1 MKQFYFSSMLKSITV
16 YLLVFLSFGNIS
28 AQEVM
33 TYETGFEPTEGFT
46 AGSVYN
52 NTAVSYSGTANSQW
66 GTVFGT
72 PSNTSPLT
80 GGQSLQMRWYISS
93 PSSLGQTYMN
103 FDVQKVKR
111 IEFNAANTNGLK
123 LTVDFS
129 ADGGTTYQ
137 GAQLFN
143 LTAQSLAYN
152 YTVSNTGAYQNVRLR
167 FTITLP
173 STLPSGTSRLYL
185 DDVKVYSLYSSNA
198 GAETP
203 VVADGYS
210 YFAGNLVNSYPN
222 ATQML
227 MTKDSKLYKATS
239 SNWSEVYNFSGN
251 TLTNLFVDNNNV
263 VWGYNSTTNKII
275 KSTDL
280 GTTWTTIN
288 PPTVTATQQ
297 QDLSLFVRNNK
308 LYYSIM
314 GWSDTTNTMTGFI
327 YTLDTASTTGSWTS
341 LPLNATSGYS
351 YGLYQ
356 GFFDVFEDGSIYR
369 RDTKKISFDN
379 GTSWTTETFNVPS
392 ALQSPILYISPD
404 KQKIMY
410 TSFYNNYKLFVSSN
424 AGSSYVQSQGLPFN
438 RPIRGLLFYQ
448 NAILCNINYGTNG
461 QASLTDGIYIST
473 DSGLNFTKL
482 NDQLSFWDNQR
493 IIGFASDNSN
503 VYVSSEYNGFKKL
516 PISNT
521 SAIDFNNGV
530 NNIVPHHILK
540 LDTDPSGKLYAL
552 GGDFNGSYFPYSG
565 SGYGLFI
572 SDNGGSSWTKDKNLS
587 DAYLT
592 QYTFSV
598 SNNNTIYATAYDP
611 GKVNKSVN
619 SGINW
624 NFSSTN
630 QHTPYTVRNVFADKN
645 NSNRLI
651 ITSNAPDN
659 PSTNYKGTFLSI
671 DGGNSFGAISGGY
684 ATPIDNE
691 LANDVL
697 FYDTNTIFIALP
709 SKLLKSINNGGTWQT
724 VSTNA
729 FNKIISISGNNELYA
744 CTNST
749 LLKSTDLGVNWIL
762 VTLPVYNSTIKTI
775 ITVTVSSV
783 NYLVISTDQGVYLL
797 KNGQWE
803 LITPNSYQHIVFN
816 SSLNKLFFANANS
829 IKTISTSFLAT
840 NEIKQQKPKNI
851 LLYPNPTSDF
861 INTESKEGTIN
872 TVQVFDMNGKLVKTV
887 RPNSD
892 KVQFSIQELP
902 SGVYF
907 MNVMTDKNSRAMKVI
922 KK

>member
-1 MKQFYFSSMLKSITV
+1 MKQFYFSSMLRSITV

-33 TYETGFEPTEGFT
+33 TYETGFESTEGFT

-80 GGQSLQMRWYISS
+80 GGQSLQMRWYTSS

-129 ADGGTTYQ
+129 EDGGTTYQ

-227 MTKDSKLYKATS
+227 MTKDGKLYKATS

-314 GWSDTTNTMTGFI
+314 GWSDTTNAMTGFI
-327 YTLDTASTTGSWTS
+327 YTLDTANTTGSWTS
-341 LPLNATSGYS
+341 LPLNVTSGYS

-369 RDTKKISFDN
+369 RDTKKLSFDN
-379 GTSWTTETFNVPS
+379 GTTWTTETFNVPS
-392 ALQSPILYISPD
+392 TVQYPILFISAD
-404 KQKIMY
+404 KQKVMY
-410 TSFYNNYKLFVSSN
+410 TSQYTNYKLFVSSN
-424 AGSSYVQSQGLPFN
+424 AGASYVQSQGLPFN

-448 NAILCNINYGTNG
+448 NAILCNMNYGTNG
-461 QASLTDGIYIST
+461 DASLTDGIYIST
-473 DSGLNFTKL
+473 DNGLNFTKL

-493 IIGFASDNSN
+493 IIGFTSDNSN

-540 LDTDPSGKLYAL
+540 LDTDPSGKLYVL
-552 GGDFNGSYFPYSG
+552 GGGISSYFPNLNTTF
-565 SGYGLFI
+565 GLFV
-572 SDNGGSSWTKDKNLS
+572 SDDGGVNWTKDKNLF
-587 DAYLT
+587 DAYRSL
-592 QYTFSV
+592 YTFSS
-598 SNNNTIYATAYDP
+598 SNNSTVYSVGYEP
-611 GKVNKSVN
+611 GKVSRSTN

-624 NFSSTN
+624 SYLSA
-630 QHTPYTVRNVFADKN
+630 QHTPYSVLNVFADKN

-651 ITSNAPDN
+651 INSNAPDN
-659 PSTNYKGTFLSI
+659 PSTNYKGTFLSV
-671 DGGNSFGAISGGY
+671 DGGNSFGAILGGY

-697 FYDTNTIFIALP
+697 YYDTNTIFIALP
-709 SKLLKSINNGGTWQT
+709 SKLLKSTNNGGTWQM

-729 FNKIISISGNNELYA
+729 FNKIISVSGNNELYA
-744 CTNST
+744 CTNSS
-749 LLKSTDLGVNWIL
+749 LLKSTDLGTSWTS

-783 NYLVISTDQGVYLL
+783 TYLVISTDQGVYVL

-840 NEIKQQKPKNI
+840 NEIKQEKAKTL

-861 INTESKEGTIN
+861 VNIESKDGVFN
-872 TVQVFDMNGKLVKTV
+872 TVQVLDMNGKLLKTV
-887 RPNSD
+887 KPNSD
-892 KVQFSIQELP
+892 KVQFSVEEFT
-902 SGVYF
+902 SGIYLVK
-907 MNVMTDKNSRAMKVI
+907 VQTDKGMMTSKII